1 MNLIENTQV
10 VEAIHPQTGASAR
23 TGDAISMQKAGHVTV
38 LVNINQTT
46 ADTSAI
52 TIEQGTDVAFGTN
65 KALATEVPIYLVAD
79 CLTSD
84 VWVRQTDAVAFTT
97 STAAKPKMVAFEI
110 DAEDLD
116 VAGGY
121 DCLRV
126 KVGAS
131 AAGNLVA
138 AQYIAGKLRFGP
150 TSLISD

>member
-23 TGDAISMQKAGHVTV
+23 TGDLISMRKAGHVTV

-52 TIEQGTDVAFGTN
+52 TIEQATDVAGGTY
-65 KALATEVPIYLVAD
+65 KALATEVPVFLVAD
-79 CLTSD
+79 SLTSD
-84 VWVRQTDAVAFTT
+84 LWVRQDDAVAYTT
-97 STAAKPKMVAFEI
+97 TAAAKPKLVAFEI

-116 VAGGY
+116 VANGY
-121 DCLRV
+121 TAIRV
-126 KVGAS
+126 KIGAS

-150 TSLISD
+150 TSLITD